1 MEAKQF
7 LKQYQETLVDIR
19 NFESQKQELENL
31 AMGITVSTDGERVQS
46 SGRKDRMAELAV
58 KIADAEREIM
68 EQRTQAFH
76 KLWEIEEVI
85 KGVKTSDYRKIL
97 HMRYIENQTW
107 EKIAVALNYSYQ
119 WACKLHGRALLEV
132 EKILRVDRS
141 LYSKSDIV

>member
-7 LKQYQETLVDIR
+7 LKQYQETLADIR
-19 NFESQKQELENL
+19 NLESQKQELENL
-31 AMGITVSTDGERVQS
+31 AMGITVSIDGERVQS

-85 KGVKTSDYRKIL
+85 KQVPYEKQRIVL
-97 HMRYIENQTW
+97 HMRYIERKPW
-107 EKIAVALNYSYQ
+107 ELIAEDLEITLRTIHRVHARALNSV
-119 WACKLHGRALLEV
+119 R
-132 EKILRVDRS
+132 KILEGGH
-141 LYSKSDIV
+141 